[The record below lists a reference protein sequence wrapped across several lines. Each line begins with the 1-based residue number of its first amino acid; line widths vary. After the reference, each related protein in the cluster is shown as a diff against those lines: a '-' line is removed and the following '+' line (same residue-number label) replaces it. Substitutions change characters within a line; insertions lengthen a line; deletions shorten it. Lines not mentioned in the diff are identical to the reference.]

1 METTVVLATVAAA
14 FISFF
19 ICGIP
24 FGLIIASRMNGI
36 DVRKSGSGN
45 IGMTNVAR
53 TAGGKAA
60 ALTFLCD
67 VGKGVV
73 CVLLSKFIIANLCFA
88 GLWSELA
95 FTASFGWV
103 GSIVFAACVFGHVYS
118 PYLHFHGGKGISVG
132 LGAGLALWWPLGL
145 GMFAVFLVL
154 AIPTGFISLGSVAAA
169 LSLPIISAIVGVTIP
184 TLIPTIMVA
193 AVVIWAHRENIGRL
207 LRHEERRFSIHGKGN
222 DRSKDGKQSKGGRRI
237 KGGK

>member
-14 FISFF
+14 IVSFF

-53 TAGGKAA
+53 TAGGSAA

-67 VGKGVV
+67 VGKGTV
-73 CVLLSKFIIANLCFA
+73 CVLLSKLAISNLLFA
-88 GLWSELA
+88 GVWSSLA
-95 FTASFGWV
+95 FTSSYGWV
-103 GSIVFAACVFGHVYS
+103 GSTVFAACVFGHVYS

-132 LGAGLALWWPLGL
+132 LGASLALWWPLGL
-145 GMFAVFLVL
+145 GAFSLFLLL

-169 LSLPIISAIVGVTIP
+169 LSLPIISAIAGVSIP
-184 TLIPTIMVA
+184 TLIPIVA
-193 AVVIWAHRENIGRL
+193 VSVVVIWAHRENIGRL
-207 LRHEERRFSIHGKGN
+207 LRHEEHRFSIRSKGGEQGKSGKHGKG
-222 DRSKDGKQSKGGRRI
+222 GK
-237 KGGK
+237 